1 MNPTKFPVIYQATV
15 AAVVIFLLLM
25 FLINQGVIPLDVS
38 GLLTYYSFQ
47 VFTVLL
53 ASVLGGILIGM
64 FIATRALSSQGFTP
78 FEVSMLK
85 LKDDIHNLEKVLAT
99 AFNQRRKMLRNSFR
113 LFGGSKLLERAG
125 IDPEERP
132 ENLTLESFCVLA
144 KILSENKC

>member
-15 AAVVIFLLLM
+15 GAVITFLLLM

-85 LKDDIHNLEKVLAT
+85 LKDDMHNLQKEVKAI
-99 AFNQRRKMLRNSFR
+99 
-113 LFGGSKLLERAG
+113 SK
-125 IDPEERP
+125 
-132 ENLTLESFCVLA
+132 TLEQGQYD
-144 KILSENKC
+144 KENGE

>member
-15 AAVVIFLLLM
+15 GAVVTFLLLM

-85 LKDDIHNLEKVLAT
+85 LKDDIHNLEKEVKAI
-99 AFNQRRKMLRNSFR
+99 
-113 LFGGSKLLERAG
+113 SKALEQG
-125 IDPEERP
+125 QYDK
-132 ENLTLESFCVLA
+132 ENGE
-144 KILSENKC
+144 

>member
-1 MNPTKFPVIYQATV
+1 MNPTRFPVIYQATV

-85 LKDDIHNLEKVLAT
+85 LKDDISNLEKEIKSITKALDKG
-99 AFNQRRKMLRNSFR
+99 QDDK
-113 LFGGSKLLERAG
+113 
-125 IDPEERP
+125 
-132 ENLTLESFCVLA
+132 ENGE
-144 KILSENKC
+144 

>member
-1 MNPTKFPVIYQATV
+1 MNLTKFPVIYQATV
-15 AAVVIFLLLM
+15 GAVITFLLLM

-85 LKDDIHNLEKVLAT
+85 LKDDMHNLQKEVKAI
-99 AFNQRRKMLRNSFR
+99 
-113 LFGGSKLLERAG
+113 SK
-125 IDPEERP
+125 
-132 ENLTLESFCVLA
+132 TLEHGQYD
-144 KILSENKC
+144 KENGE

>member
-15 AAVVIFLLLM
+15 GAVITFLLLM

-85 LKDDIHNLEKVLAT
+85 LKDDMHNLQKEVKAI
-99 AFNQRRKMLRNSFR
+99 S
-113 LFGGSKLLERAG
+113 
-125 IDPEERP
+125 
-132 ENLTLESFCVLA
+132 
-144 KILSENKC
+144 KILEHGQNDKENGE

>member
-15 AAVVIFLLLM
+15 GAVITFLLLM

-85 LKDDIHNLEKVLAT
+85 LKDDMHNLQKEVKAI
-99 AFNQRRKMLRNSFR
+99 
-113 LFGGSKLLERAG
+113 SK
-125 IDPEERP
+125 
-132 ENLTLESFCVLA
+132 TLE
-144 KILSENKC
+144 KGQYDKENGE

>member
-15 AAVVIFLLLM
+15 GAVITFLLLM

-85 LKDDIHNLEKVLAT
+85 LKDDMHNLEKEV
-99 AFNQRRKMLRNSFR
+99 KHI
-113 LFGGSKLLERAG
+113 SK
-125 IDPEERP
+125 
-132 ENLTLESFCVLA
+132 TLE
-144 KILSENKC
+144 KGKDDKENGE

>member
-15 AAVVIFLLLM
+15 GAVVTFLLLM

-85 LKDDIHNLEKVLAT
+85 LKDDMHNLEKEV
-99 AFNQRRKMLRNSFR
+99 KHI
-113 LFGGSKLLERAG
+113 SK
-125 IDPEERP
+125 
-132 ENLTLESFCVLA
+132 TLE
-144 KILSENKC
+144 KGKDDKEKGE

>member
-1 MNPTKFPVIYQATV
+1 
-15 AAVVIFLLLM
+15 M

-85 LKDDIHNLEKVLAT
+85 LKDDIHNLEKEVKSITKALDKG
-99 AFNQRRKMLRNSFR
+99 QHDR
-113 LFGGSKLLERAG
+113 
-125 IDPEERP
+125 
-132 ENLTLESFCVLA
+132 ENGE
-144 KILSENKC
+144 

>member
-15 AAVVIFLLLM
+15 GAVVTFLLLM

-85 LKDDIHNLEKVLAT
+85 LKDDIHNLEKEV
-99 AFNQRRKMLRNSFR
+99 KVI
-113 LFGGSKLLERAG
+113 SKSLEKGQDDR
-125 IDPEERP
+125 
-132 ENLTLESFCVLA
+132 ENGE
-144 KILSENKC
+144 